1 MPTSRSDSEGTSQRP
16 RRRAAARSES
26 AAEEPKTP
34 ARRRRN
40 DDAPPASAP
49 APEASDDFGSGLEAE
64 PAPAR
69 EPRPARR
76 PRRSATAA
84 AAAPASAPPAPDNP
98 PAPEASSAPTAPR
111 EVSGPAESPESP
123 LRPARRSR
131 LDRGSRRTPAAH
143 SSADTDDSVDKI
155 PLSSSRGEESGSRTS
170 NRLERRIADVEAETG
185 MRYFSTDDLD
195 FGDDEPATA
204 ERSERRP
211 PQRDRGPR
219 RDRRHRDDTD
229 APARSESTD
238 RLAETESPGR
248 YQSERDDFADWGDQL
263 FGADDAA
270 DDAGREE
277 SSGGP
282 PTEGEPGDGDGRR
295 RRRRRRRRRG
305 GDRPPGEAVP
315 RFEPR
320 GEPRGDQG
328 PPRFDGPPGRREF
341 GRFEGGRSRRGGRNR
356 RGPDNRGGQPMG
368 ARGQGFG
375 RDQGPG
381 PQARKPTYGA
391 APAPVIEGPFDGV
404 LEVHHHRGYGFLR
417 DPKRNYVADDNNPFV
432 PAALMEKYGLR
443 EGVLI
448 RAQVGAGSHHHGPRV
463 HEIELID
470 GMTPGEYSKIR
481 LFDDLT
487 AINPFE
493 QIRLETGPRPLTMRV
508 MDLLCP
514 IGKGQRALLVAPPRT
529 GKTMLLQDIAHAV
542 SVNHPEIHL
551 VVLLIDERPEEVTE
565 MRRLVKGEVISS
577 SLDNDVESHIRLAT
591 LIIERAKRLAEEGKD
606 VFILLDSITRL
617 ARAFNKHSN
626 TGRTGTGGLD
636 IRALDIP
643 KKLFG
648 QARRFEEGGSLTVC
662 GTALIDTGSRMDEA
676 IFQEFKGTGNM
687 EMMLSRDLADRRI
700 WPSIDITRSGTRREE
715 KILPADMLDG
725 ITMLRRSLISLNPVE
740 AMEQLT
746 RTMERFPTNR
756 EFLTRIRAVL

>member
-16 RRRAAARSES
+16 RRRAAARTES
-26 AAEEPKTP
+26 ADEPQTSP
-34 ARRRRN
+34 RRRRTAESS
-40 DDAPPASAP
+40 APSTP
-49 APEASDDFGSGLEAE
+49 APEASDDFGSGLDTE

-69 EPRPARR
+69 EARP
-76 PRRSATAA
+76 PRRTRRSTTAS
-84 AAAPASAPPAPDNP
+84 AAPDVTPPPAEPETTWPTDT
-98 PAPEASSAPTAPR
+98 PEA
-111 EVSGPAESPESP
+111 PA
-123 LRPARRSR
+123 RPARRSR
-131 LDRGSRRTPAAH
+131 LDRGSRRTPASH
-143 SSADTDDSVDKI
+143 STADADSDGASAA
-155 PLSSSRGEESGSRTS
+155 SSRSDESENRTS
-170 NRLERRIADVEAETG
+170 NRLERKLADVEAETG

-195 FGDDEPATA
+195 FGDDEPAPKET
-204 ERSERRP
+204 SDRRP
-211 PQRDRGPR
+211 PRRDRGPR
-219 RDRRHRDDTD
+219 RDRRQRDDFGSQD
-229 APARSESTD
+229 RAPAAD
-238 RLAETESPGR
+238 HVAETESSSR

-263 FGADDAA
+263 FGGDS
-270 DDAGREE
+270 AGDEVVRDE
-277 SSGGP
+277 SSPGAP
-282 PTEGEPGDGDGRR
+282 VEGEPGDGEGRR

-305 GDRPPGEAVP
+305 GDRPGGDAGP
-315 RFEPR
+315 RFEQ
-320 GEPRGDQG
+320 RGDQG

-356 RGPDNRGGQPMG
+356 RGGDNRGGQPMG
-368 ARGQGFG
+368 SRGPGFG
-375 RDQGPG
+375 RDYGPGPG

-391 APAPVIEGPFDGV
+391 TPAPVIEGTFEGV
-404 LEVHHHRGYGFLR
+404 LEVHHRGYGFLR
-417 DPKRNYVADDNNPFV
+417 DPKRNYVADDANPFV
-432 PAALMEKYGLR
+432 STALMEKYGLR

-448 RAQVGAGSHHHGPRV
+448 RAQVGSGSHHHGPRV
-463 HEIELID
+463 HEVELID

-493 QIRLETGPRPLTMRV
+493 QIKLETGPKPLTMRV

-551 VVLLIDERPEEVTE
+551 MVLLIDERPEEVTE

-591 LIIERAKRLAEEGKD
+591 LIIERAKRLAEEGRD

-715 KILPADMLDG
+715 KILPADLLDG
-725 ITMLRRSLISLNPVE
+725 ITMLRRSLISLNPIE